1 MAATHPPHSSDSEST
16 TTTDVTMTS
25 SPPLQGELVAFTGTL
40 VSMTHREAIELVEQ
54 NGGVATDH
62 VAKQTTML
70 VVGDE
75 GCPLDTDGQ
84 PPQRLVRFLEW
95 QQRGVASRLVTESDW
110 LRLIGLTDPSR
121 QTRRLCT
128 SETLSQ
134 LLNVPITTVRRWE
147 RVGLI
152 RPVKKVFRLAYF
164 DFSEVAAARRLS
176 ELLEAGVSS
185 AKLKASLEQIRELLP
200 HVDRPLAQ
208 LDVLMQ
214 NRTTLL
220 YRDEAG
226 LVEPVSRQ
234 RYFDFS
240 EVDQDDEPATLPGP
254 MATDDHLT
262 NTSSEQDS
270 WTAERWFQEG
280 CEFSDSGDL
289 PSAINAFRL
298 CLMEQPT
305 DPVVHFHLAETLYRA
320 GQTEAARERYYAAL
334 EHDSQFIEAWT
345 QLGCVLEEAGETE
358 SALMA
363 FDAALDIHSEYP
375 DAHRHKAALLDGLDR
390 TDEALHH
397 WQAYLDCD
405 PRGPWAQEAK
415 DRLEHTA
422 AQE

>member
-1 MAATHPPHSSDSEST
+1 MVETHPPNP
-16 TTTDVTMTS
+16 TDVPMAS
-25 SPPLQGELVAFTGTL
+25 SPPLQGEQVAFTGTL
-40 VSMTHREAIELVEQ
+40 ASMTHREALELVEQ
-54 NGGVATDH
+54 HGGSATEH

-84 PPQRLVRFLEW
+84 PTQRLVRFLEW
-95 QQRGVASRLVTESDW
+95 QQRGVESRLVAESDW
-110 LRLIGLTDPSR
+110 LRLIGLTAPSR

-128 SETLSQ
+128 TETLSQ
-134 LLNVPITTVRRWE
+134 LLNVSIATVRRWE

-164 DFSEVAAARRLS
+164 DFSEVAGARRLS

-214 NRTTLL
+214 NTRTLL
-220 YRDEAG
+220 YRDDAG
-226 LVEPVSRQ
+226 LIEPVSRQ
-234 RYFDFS
+234 RYFDFTQV
-240 EVDQDDEPATLPGP
+240 EPEDTPATLPGP
-254 MATDDHLT
+254 MMSDEHTP
-262 NTSSEQDS
+262 SQKSEQET

-280 CEFSDSGDL
+280 CDFSDAGDL

-305 DPVVHFHLAETLYRA
+305 DPVVHFHLAETLYRS
-320 GQTEAARERYYAAL
+320 GQTAAARERYYTAL
-334 EHDSQFIEAWT
+334 EHDSHFIEAWT
-345 QLGCVLEEAGETE
+345 QLGCVLEETGEIET
-358 SALMA
+358 ALMA

-375 DAHRHKAALLDGLDR
+375 DAHRHKAALLDGLGR
-390 TDEALHH
+390 GDEAKHH
-397 WQAYLDCD
+397 WQAYIEHD

-415 DRLEHTA
+415 DRLYQSGL
-422 AQE
+422 QE

>member
-1 MAATHPPHSSDSEST
+1 
-16 TTTDVTMTS
+16 MTS

-40 VSMTHREAIELVEQ
+40 ASMTHREACELVEQ
-54 NGGVATDH
+54 NGGSATEH

-84 PPQRLVRFLEW
+84 PTQRLVRFLEW
-95 QQRGVASRLVTESDW
+95 QQRGAESRLVAESDW

-134 LLNVPITTVRRWE
+134 LLNVSVSMVRRWE

-164 DFSEVAAARRLS
+164 DFSEVSAARRLS

-185 AKLKASLEQIRELLP
+185 TRLKASLEQIRELLP

-208 LDVLMQ
+208 LEVLMQ

-220 YRDEAG
+220 YRDDAG
-226 LVEPVSRQ
+226 LIEPVSRQ
-234 RYFDFS
+234 RYFDFTQV
-240 EVDQDDEPATLPGP
+240 EQDDSPATLPGP
-254 MATDDHLT
+254 IAIGEQAGDQT
-262 NTSSEQDS
+262 SEQET

-280 CEFSDSGDL
+280 CDYSDSGDL

-298 CLMEQPT
+298 CLMEQAT

-320 GQTEAARERYYAAL
+320 GQTAAARERYYAAL

-345 QLGCVLEEAGETE
+345 QLGCVLEETGETE

-375 DAHRHKAALLDGLDR
+375 DAHRHKAALLDGLR
-390 TDEALHH
+390 REDESRHH

-415 DRLEHTA
+415 DRLQQIEH
-422 AQE
+422 EE